1 MMTKGLTKTQGCY
14 ALDVVLM
21 IMGQANTGKSTL
33 ARYTVN
39 SMLNQ

>member
-1 MMTKGLTKTQGCY
+1 MITKGVTETQGCY

-33 ARYTVN
+33 ARYTIN
-39 SMLNQ
+39 AMLNR